1 MSERPVGASVSEETV
16 SSQVVTP
23 ETSSSIGE
31 VSFNVASVSTYPD
44 STSANGSYTANR
56 HISTSQV
63 PKAVNTSSSSVEG
76 LNTNM
81 AGMPAIAASSP
92 LLMNPSPGEGFDISS
107 FSFDVNN
114 VVGMFEGAEGTFA
127 GAEFGLWTS

>member
-1 MSERPVGASVSEETV
+1 M

-31 VSFNVASVSTYPD
+31 VSFSVASVSTYPD
-44 STSANGSYTANR
+44 STSVNGSYTANR

-63 PKAVNTSSSSVEG
+63 PKAVNTSSSSVG
-76 LNTNM
+76 SLNMNM

-92 LLMNPSPGEGFDISS
+92 LLMNPQPGEGFDISS

>member
-1 MSERPVGASVSEETV
+1 
-16 SSQVVTP
+16 
-23 ETSSSIGE
+23 
-31 VSFNVASVSTYPD
+31 
-44 STSANGSYTANR
+44 
-56 HISTSQV
+56 
-63 PKAVNTSSSSVEG
+63 
-76 LNTNM
+76 M

-92 LLMNPSPGEGFDISS
+92 LLMNPQQGEGFDISS